1 MVESMFDGVQD
12 MSQLPVEAFSPLVYR
27 RGDVVDGEIVSI
39 DSEGLTV
46 SIGLKSE
53 GVVPQHQMR
62 TLSAEERSNMALG
75 DKITVTVTRGGEMVE
90 LSLDQARQ
98 EQMWES
104 LRIHLASSDIV
115 EAAVTGF
122 NRGGLEVEVNGIK
135 GFVPVSHVAPVSPR
149 SNERDLECRVG
160 SQSVFNVL
168 EMDPVQERL
177 ILSERAIWL
186 SQREKAKQI
195 FIESL
200 EEGSLVTGIVK
211 SIRGFGAFLDIGDA
225 DGLIPISE
233 LSWHMLKSPEEV
245 VELGDELTVQVLQVD
260 HEKQRISLSLKRT
273 LPEPWESVPERY
285 SEGDIVEGT
294 VIKLADFGV
303 FVRLEH
309 WVEGLIHISELS
321 PRKLTNPSEIVYQG
335 QKVSV
340 KILSI
345 DMSKRRMSL
354 SYKQAYGM

>member
-1 MVESMFDGVQD
+1 
-12 MSQLPVEAFSPLVYR
+12 
-27 RGDVVDGEIVSI
+27 
-39 DSEGLTV
+39 
-46 SIGLKSE
+46 
-53 GVVPQHQMR
+53 
-62 TLSAEERSNMALG
+62 
-75 DKITVTVTRGGEMVE
+75 
-90 LSLDQARQ
+90 
-98 EQMWES
+98 
-104 LRIHLASSDIV
+104 
-115 EAAVTGF
+115 
-122 NRGGLEVEVNGIK
+122 
-135 GFVPVSHVAPVSPR
+135 VSPG
-149 SNERDLECRVG
+149 SNERNLECRVG
-160 SQSVFNVL
+160 SQSIFNVL
-168 EMDPVQERL
+168 EIDTVHERL
-177 ILSERAIWL
+177 VLSERAIWM
-186 SQREKAKQI
+186 SQRETAKRI

-200 EEGSLVTGIVK
+200 QEGSLVTGIVK

-245 VELGDELTVQVLQVD
+245 VSIGDELTVQVLKVD
-260 HEKQRISLSLKRT
+260 HESQRISLSLKRT

-294 VIKLADFGV
+294 VIKLTDFGA

-354 SYKQAYGM
+354 SYRQAYGM

>member
-1 MVESMFDGVQD
+1 MVESMFDDVQD
-12 MSQLPVEAFSPLVYR
+12 MSQLPVEAFSPLVYT
-27 RGDVVDGEIVSI
+27 RGDVVEGEIVSI
-39 DSEGLTV
+39 DSEGLIV

-62 TLSAEERSNMALG
+62 TLSNEERSNMCLG

-90 LSLDQARQ
+90 LSLDQVRQ

-104 LRIHLASSDIV
+104 LRIHLTSSDTV

-122 NRGGLEVEVNGIK
+122 NRGGLEVEVKGIK
-135 GFVPVSHVAPVSPR
+135 GFVPVSHVAPVSHR
-149 SNERDLECRVG
+149 SNEKDLECRVG
-160 SQSVFNVL
+160 SQSTFNVL

-186 SQREKAKQI
+186 AQREKAKQI

-200 EEGSLVTGIVK
+200 KEGSLVTGIVK

-245 VELGDELTVQVLQVD
+245 VNIGDELTVQVLKVD
-260 HEKQRISLSLKRT
+260 HENQRISLSLKRT